1 MIRGLEK
8 NNEGENLTKHETKN
22 SGEQWRTQ
30 DLAKGSHNRG
40 SGGKALS
47 RQRPRGSGGQQIFA
61 VFTLKNALFSAL
73 FNEKEHAGS
82 AVIVNN
88 AKYFCSLCLKAEAW
102 LKQ

>member
-1 MIRGLEK
+1 MFHSELLMIRGLEK

-47 RQRPRGSGGQQIFA
+47 RQRPRGSGGVAPAANKF
-61 VFTLKNALFSAL
+61 LRFS
-73 FNEKEHAGS
+73 H
-82 AVIVNN
+82 
-88 AKYFCSLCLKAEAW
+88 
-102 LKQ
+102 